1 MAVFPN
7 ASFAVTVIL
16 NAVPAV
22 ALPGALT
29 VSALAD
35 PGLTVTV
42 PDVPVIADETISV
55 ALMVCDPAVFKVA
68 LKVPVP
74 LVRVELPGN
83 TACGSVPLKC
93 TVPA

>member
-1 MAVFPN
+1 M
-7 ASFAVTVIL
+7 
-16 NAVPAV
+16 

-29 VSALAD
+29 VNTLAD
-35 PGLTVTV
+35 PAPTDTF
-42 PDVPVIADETISV
+42 PDVPVIADETVSV
-55 ALMVCDPAVFKVA
+55 ALMVCDPAVFNVV
-68 LKVPVP
+68 LNVPTP